1 MKTTYLNTFKVIV
14 MATTNTTDFYH
25 KPYLSTI
32 TYALALLLFLLPF
45 FNIKC
50 NNISMA
56 KLSGISMATGSKPSL
71 SREMEDMQNGLPG
84 ERRRASA
91 SVDGEGQLFITA
103 LFALLLGVAGLLYSI
118 LNKGEN
124 QRPGIYI
131 GGLGALALIGSWIQV
146 SSYVNENARSQS
158 GPQPDDRFSA
168 MIDISASPTFW
179 FILCLLLFLAAAFIS
194 YQKSKPETRTA
205 TADEKPPQAA
215 PQVKIKNPGDQSEFP
230 TAPEGERDLG

>member
-1 MKTTYLNTFKVIV
+1 
-14 MATTNTTDFYH
+14 MATTNTTDFYR
-25 KPYLSTI
+25 KPYLT
-32 TYALALLLFLLPF
+32 TAAYALALLLFLLPF
-45 FNIKC
+45 FDIKC

-56 KLSGISMATGSKPSL
+56 KLSGINMATGSKPSL
-71 SREMEDMQNGLPG
+71 SREMEDMQNSFPG

-118 LNKGEN
+118 FNKGEN
-124 QRPGIYI
+124 QRPGMYI

-146 SSYVNENARSQS
+146 SSYVSENARSQG

-168 MIDISASPTFW
+168 MINISASPTFW

-194 YQKSKPETRTA
+194 YQKSKPAIAGTA

-215 PQVKIKNPGDQSEFP
+215 PQIKIKNPGDQSEFP
-230 TAPEGERDLG
+230 SSPEGERDLG